1 MLSSSSPLTSSQPAT
16 FTPSNSPSTSSQLGG
31 VGLSGV
37 SSPSGSSSLSN
48 PPSPRRSLN
57 SSMAD
62 ETAVPASLQLPQSS
76 QTASMQPKQFSPS
89 MGRSPQPTLLE
100 SDETRSS
107 LDRDMMDDDVDEALV
122 EQYLSEMGTEEQLVT
137 FFDRYK
143 NHTALSDKCAL
154 DGRYFF
160 KVLAPYGGLVDSEL
174 FLRINQGAPEVGCG
188 GRVHRPFE
196 ALPIAFDVNDLART
210 KDSPVRYRLIKF
222 ILDVGNDP
230 ADNTGGVHTN
240 LIYIDT
246 AKKEIVRFE
255 PLHDEYYTEKTNEI
269 LRKYFAKLLP
279 DYSYRMLNEHPQL
292 STTESCPSKG
302 MCAAYVLKK
311 AMMLVTGHDYP
322 LNRDPKLEELKI
334 MQFADAIETEYGEL
348 PSDEDAEH
356 GLVLGF
362 SPAPYV
368 SPFGPNAFYG
378 PNVLPYSYGP
388 EYYGFLRGPRFA
400 RPPGYGFGRYRHRHW
415 GNLGRQETGVWAD
428 LNARLHGA
436 YSKAKQHVQKL
447 RGRKSSRSGF
457 GGRGRG
463 NRSSSPDR
471 RREHGRYPHNKPN
484 RGNRSKSSVRRSEF
498 GDMSQPHRTGD
509 YHVHYHGCGCEGCQA
524 APPRDQRGYWGVP
537 PSYSSPQV
545 YTSSPQTYYS
555 PGRSASLFSGSSPRL
570 SGYDSPLDRTLP
582 TATPAYSSPAP
593 FIYGSPR
600 FTAPEMM
607 SPSQWNPVPPSRITI
622 DRSPTGGASL
632 TREVTQESSYIDPV
646 DGQLVN
652 LTRRT
657 TVPLEGASLTGEFG
671 CGCNVKKA
679 TAESTERR
687 EENGVV
693 LNTVGG
699 AVLGTLVAG
708 PLGTIAGGAAG
719 YALSNPS
726 HGKNTTVLDRREE
739 GSVHEG
745 WKPGA
750 AGGLGYERLREQS
763 NLDDRS
769 RRNNSDRYSGFA
781 RDDDSDER
789 YTPRRQE
796 QGIGSTLAGAAIGT
810 VLSPGLG
817 TLAGGYVGY
826 ELGKD
831 KSLREPVLL

>member
-1 MLSSSSPLTSSQPAT
+1 
-16 FTPSNSPSTSSQLGG
+16 
-31 VGLSGV
+31 
-37 SSPSGSSSLSN
+37 
-48 PPSPRRSLN
+48 
-57 SSMAD
+57 
-62 ETAVPASLQLPQSS
+62 
-76 QTASMQPKQFSPS
+76 
-89 MGRSPQPTLLE
+89 
-100 SDETRSS
+100 
-107 LDRDMMDDDVDEALV
+107 
-122 EQYLSEMGTEEQLVT
+122 
-137 FFDRYK
+137 
-143 NHTALSDKCAL
+143 
-154 DGRYFF
+154 
-160 KVLAPYGGLVDSEL
+160 
-174 FLRINQGAPEVGCG
+174 
-188 GRVHRPFE
+188 
-196 ALPIAFDVNDLART
+196 
-210 KDSPVRYRLIKF
+210 
-222 ILDVGNDP
+222 
-230 ADNTGGVHTN
+230 
-240 LIYIDT
+240 
-246 AKKEIVRFE
+246 
-255 PLHDEYYTEKTNEI
+255 
-269 LRKYFAKLLP
+269 
-279 DYSYRMLNEHPQL
+279 
-292 STTESCPSKG
+292 
-302 MCAAYVLKK
+302 
-311 AMMLVTGHDYP
+311 
-322 LNRDPKLEELKI
+322 
-334 MQFADAIETEYGEL
+334 
-348 PSDEDAEH
+348 
-356 GLVLGF
+356 
-362 SPAPYV
+362 
-368 SPFGPNAFYG
+368 
-378 PNVLPYSYGP
+378 
-388 EYYGFLRGPRFA
+388 
-400 RPPGYGFGRYRHRHW
+400 
-415 GNLGRQETGVWAD
+415 
-428 LNARLHGA
+428 
-436 YSKAKQHVQKL
+436 
-447 RGRKSSRSGF
+447 
-457 GGRGRG
+457 
-463 NRSSSPDR
+463 
-471 RREHGRYPHNKPN
+471 
-484 RGNRSKSSVRRSEF
+484 
-498 GDMSQPHRTGD
+498 
-509 YHVHYHGCGCEGCQA
+509 
-524 APPRDQRGYWGVP
+524 
-537 PSYSSPQV
+537 
-545 YTSSPQTYYS
+545 
-555 PGRSASLFSGSSPRL
+555 
-570 SGYDSPLDRTLP
+570 
-582 TATPAYSSPAP
+582 
-593 FIYGSPR
+593 
-600 FTAPEMM
+600 M